1 MIDFNKKINP
11 VFPSILSTNFFDL
24 ESKLIQFE
32 EAGIDFIHLDVMD
45 GNFVTNISFGPSIL
59 RAIKSKFPF
68 KIDAHLMVD
77 HPKEVIPWFIEAGA
91 DWISFHI
98 ETDDNISENIR
109 MIKKAG
115 KKAGIALNPDTEIDK
130 IFPILDE
137 IDYIL
142 FMSVFPGYGGQSF
155 ISSVLDKIKKLNKK
169 IEKMENCPIIQIDG
183 GVNLSNIKDIRKNGV
198 NSFVVGTYLFNSDNI
213 SKTINKLKGV

>member
-24 ESKLIQFE
+24 ENKLIQFE

-59 RAIKSKFPF
+59 KAIKSRFPF
-68 KIDAHLMVD
+68 KIDAHLMVE

-98 ETDDNISENIR
+98 ETDDNILENIR

-115 KKAGIALNPDTEIDK
+115 KKAGIALNPDTK
-130 IFPILDE
+130 IEKVFSVLDE
-137 IDYIL
+137 LDYIL

-155 ISSVLDKIKKLNKK
+155 ISSVLDKIKTLNKK
-169 IEKMENCPIIQIDG
+169 IENMNNRPIIQIDG
-183 GVNLSNIKDIRKNGV
+183 GVNLSNIKDIREKGI